1 MAQSEL
7 IDAFGSILGSHLILG
22 SIDALQTRGI
32 GGNFGEKC
40 NIPKFCDC
48 DCDCDVIV
56 IYCICFALQL
66 VLALSALD
74 LHLGSILFD
83 LQDLAAGTFAGKLL
97 NISIV

>member
-1 MAQSEL
+1 M
-7 IDAFGSILGSHLILG
+7 IVIVI
-22 SIDALQTRGI
+22 
-32 GGNFGEKC
+32 
-40 NIPKFCDC
+40 
-48 DCDCDVIV
+48 VIV

>member
-1 MAQSEL
+1 MRL
-7 IDAFGSILGSHLILG
+7 VAFWVATSFWVALMRYKPGALVATLGK
-22 SIDALQTRGI
+22 
-32 GGNFGEKC
+32 KC

-48 DCDCDVIV
+48 DCNCDVIV